1 LEEGVAAAVVAN
13 GGGRLNDESYP
24 VLMFRMAEL

>member
-1 LEEGVAAAVVAN
+1 LEEGNAAAVVAN
-13 GGGRLNDESYP
+13 GGGWLIDELYP